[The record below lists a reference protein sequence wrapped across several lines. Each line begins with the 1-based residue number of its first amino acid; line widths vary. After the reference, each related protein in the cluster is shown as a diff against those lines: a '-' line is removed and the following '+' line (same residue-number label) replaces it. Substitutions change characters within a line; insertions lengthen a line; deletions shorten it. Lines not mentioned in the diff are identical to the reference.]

1 MGIRNI
7 RARKVTETVARLC
20 REANY
25 FLPDDV
31 INALEKAHKTEES
44 PLGRKTLGQILAN
57 AQLAG
62 EEELAICQ
70 DCGVAV
76 VYLEMGQDVH
86 ITGGDLYEAV
96 NEGVRQGYV
105 KGYLRKSMVSQP
117 YSTRVNSRDN
127 APAVI
132 HTDIVPGDKL
142 KITLVPKGGGSDN
155 MSRLF
160 MLTPGEGRQ
169 GVIDAV
175 LRAVDEA
182 GSNPCPPVIVGV
194 GIGGTAEK
202 AMVLAKKAALR
213 RIGTA
218 NHNRE
223 NAKLEKEMLK
233 RVNALGIG
241 PEGFGGRI
249 TALAVHIETFPAHI
263 ASLPIAVSLQCH
275 AARQKEALL

>member
-20 REANY
+20 QGANY

-31 INALEKAHKTEES
+31 IKALEKAHKTEES
-44 PLGRKTLGQILAN
+44 PLGRQTLGQILAN
-57 AQLAG
+57 AQLAR
-62 EEELAICQ
+62 EEEMAICQ
-70 DCGVAV
+70 DCGVVV

-96 NEGVRQGYV
+96 NEGVSQGYV
-105 KGYLRKSMVSQP
+105 KGCLRKSMVSQP
-117 YSTRVNSRDN
+117 YSTRVNTQDN
-127 APAVI
+127 TPAVI

-142 KITLVPKGGGSDN
+142 KITLVPKGGGSEN

-169 GVIDAV
+169 GVIDVV
-175 LRAVDEA
+175 LRAIDEA
-182 GSNPCPPVIVGV
+182 GSNSCPPVIVGV

-202 AMVLAKKAALR
+202 AMGLAKKATMR
-213 RIGTA
+213 MIGTA

-223 NAKLEKEMLK
+223 NAKLEKELLK

>member
-1 MGIRNI
+1 M
-7 RARKVTETVARLC
+7 TETVARLC

-31 INALEKAHKTEES
+31 LNALEKAHKTEES
-44 PLGRKTLGQILAN
+44 PLGQQTLGQILAN
-57 AQLAG
+57 AQLAS
-62 EEELAICQ
+62 EEEMAICQ
-70 DCGVAV
+70 DCGIAV

-127 APAVI
+127 TPAVI

-169 GVIDAV
+169 GVIDVV
-175 LRAVDEA
+175 LQAVDEA
-182 GSNPCPPVIVGV
+182 GSNSCPPVIVGV
-194 GIGGTAEK
+194 GIGGNAEK
-202 AMVLAKKAALR
+202 AMALAKKAALR

-218 NHNRE
+218 NPNRE
-223 NAKLEKEMLK
+223 NAKLEKELLK
-233 RVNALGIG
+233 RVNASGIG

-249 TALAVHIETFPAHI
+249 TALAVHVETFPAHI
-263 ASLPIAVSLQCH
+263 ASLPVAVSLQCH
-275 AARQKEALL
+275 AARQKEALLPEEG

>member
-1 MGIRNI
+1 M
-7 RARKVTETVARLC
+7 TETVARLC
-20 REANY
+20 QEANY

-31 INALEKAHKTEES
+31 LKALDKARKTEES
-44 PLGRKTLGQILAN
+44 PLGQQALGHILAN
-57 AQLAG
+57 AQLAT
-62 EEELAICQ
+62 EEEMAICQ

-76 VYLEMGQDVH
+76 VYMEIGQDVH

-105 KGYLRKSMVSQP
+105 KGYLRQSMVSQP
-117 YSTRVNSRDN
+117 YSTRVNTQDN
-127 APAVI
+127 TPAVI

-142 KITLVPKGGGSDN
+142 KITFVPKGGGSEN

-169 GVIDAV
+169 GVIDVV

-194 GIGGTAEK
+194 GIGGTTEK
-202 AMVLAKKAALR
+202 AMAMAKKAALR

-218 NHNRE
+218 NPNRE
-223 NAKLEKEMLK
+223 NAKLEKELLK
-233 RVNALGIG
+233 RVNELGIG

-249 TALAVHIETFPAHI
+249 TALAVHIETFPVHI